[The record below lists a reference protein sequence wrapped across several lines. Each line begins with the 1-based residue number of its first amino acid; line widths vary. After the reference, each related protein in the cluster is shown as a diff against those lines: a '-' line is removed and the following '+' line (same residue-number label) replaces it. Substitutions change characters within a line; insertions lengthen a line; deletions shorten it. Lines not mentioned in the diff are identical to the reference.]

1 MEGMKR
7 QQHSAKRGVALII
20 VLTSVAIL
28 AAFSSELS
36 YRAYVDVRTAKNM
49 EKQVQAYFYARSAME
64 ISRLVITSQKFVQQI
79 LGSMGMGGAHFKVE
93 VWPFASKFVEVFSTG
108 QLAFAGVPVMQLKG
122 QKGVGVSKGGFKV
135 TVEPEDSKVNV
146 AKILRTSDKHNLVL
160 RLLALLQAADIE
172 GYGIEDQKS
181 TELIA
186 NIIDWVDADD
196 NKTEIETNG
205 KISSGAGAGENTD
218 YDKYGYKV
226 KNAKFDSVAEL
237 NLVSGMTDEIY
248 CKLSKAL
255 TVYRTDKVNVNEA
268 DPLLLKALICNS
280 LAGVD
285 PSIACGYGMG
295 LGMGGSPVDMAVA
308 YIDTCRR
315 IKKALFMP
323 PFANAQAFVRLLKS
337 LPEPLNQTVIVD
349 TKRLLP
355 QIGTGSRVLRIK
367 ATGWIGGT
375 GYTMETVI
383 DTLGDNYLYWREYGS
398 STQE

>member
-1 MEGMKR
+1 
-7 QQHSAKRGVALII
+7 VALII
-20 VLTSVAIL
+20 VLTSIAIL

-79 LGSMGMGGAHFKVE
+79 LGTMGMGGMHLKVE

-108 QLAFAGVPVMQLKG
+108 QLAFAGVPVLQLKG

-146 AKILRTSDKHNLVL
+146 AKVLRASDRRNLVL
-160 RLLALLQAADIE
+160 RMMALLQAADIE
-172 GYGIEDQKS
+172 GYGIEDRNS

-196 NKTEIETNG
+196 NKTEIDTNG
-205 KISSGAGAGENTD
+205 KITSGAGAGENIP

-226 KNAKFDSVAEL
+226 KNAKFDSVDEL
-237 NLVSGMTDEIY
+237 RLIAGMKDEVF
-248 CKLSKAL
+248 CKIEKAL

-285 PSIACGYGMG
+285 PSVACGYGTGMMG
-295 LGMGGSPVDMAVA
+295 RTPVDAAVA
-308 YIDTCRR
+308 FIDTCRR

-323 PFANAQAFVRLLKS
+323 PFANAQAFVNLLKS
-337 LPEPLNQTVIVD
+337 LPEPLNQMVVVD
-349 TKRLLP
+349 TRKLLP

>member
-1 MEGMKR
+1 MEDR
-7 QQHSAKRGVALII
+7 QKTQQKKAKRGVALII
-20 VLTSVAIL
+20 VLTSIAIL
-28 AAFSSELS
+28 AAFSSEIS

-49 EKQVQAYFYARSAME
+49 ERQVQAYFYARSAMQ
-64 ISRLVITSQKFVQQI
+64 IARLVITSQKFVQQI
-79 LGSMGMGGAHFKVE
+79 LGTMGMGGVNLHVE

-108 QLAFAGVPVMQLKG
+108 QLAFAGVPVLQLKG

-135 TVEPEDSKVNV
+135 TVEPEDSKINVNKV
-146 AKILRTSDKHNLVL
+146 LRASDRRNLEL
-160 RLLALLQAADIE
+160 RLLALLQAADIK
-172 GYGIEDQKS
+172 GYGIEDRKS
-181 TELIA
+181 LELIA

-196 NKTEIETNG
+196 NKTEIDTNG
-205 KISSGAGAGENTD
+205 KITSGSGAGENTP
-218 YDKYGYKV
+218 YDQYGYKV

-237 NLVSGMTDEIY
+237 RLVAGMKDEVY
-248 CKLSKAL
+248 CKIAKAL

-285 PSIACGYGMG
+285 PSVACGYGMG
-295 LGMGGSPVDMAVA
+295 ITGRTPVDAAVGL
-308 YIDTCRR
+308 IDTCRR
-315 IKKALFMP
+315 IKKALFIP
-323 PFANAQAFVRLLKS
+323 PFANAQAFVNLLKN
-337 LPEPLNQTVIVD
+337 LPAPLNQLVVVD
-349 TKRLLP
+349 PRKLLP
-355 QIGTGSRVLRIK
+355 QIGVGSRVLRIK